1 MHQILSENSDA
12 ETESGQE
19 PFENEPFED
28 EPFADFCAHLE
39 LQNMSPNT
47 IRAYLGAV
55 RQFHS
60 LYQEV
65 SHANLQLYKC
75 YLIEHYK
82 PQTINLRIRAM
93 NSYMEFCHKPTSK
106 VLMVRHLQKPFL
118 ENIISQADYEYL
130 KNCLLRD
137 GQYMYYFVIRF
148 MAATGV
154 RVSELIEIRAEDV
167 LAGYIDV
174 YSKGNR
180 IRRVYFPVELRE
192 PCLKWLESEKRTKGC
207 IFLNRFGRQI
217 STTGVR
223 EQLKQ
228 FAIRYGLDTS
238 VVHPHAFR
246 HLFAKNF
253 IERCDDISM
262 LSDILGHESIETTRI
277 YLHRS
282 STEQQQIFNET
293 VNW

>member
-1 MHQILSENSDA
+1 MPEIFNITPDNPDEGTHELPD
-12 ETESGQE
+12 
-19 PFENEPFED
+19 ED
-28 EPFADFCAHLE
+28 PFAGFRAHLE
-39 LQNMSPNT
+39 LRNMSPNT

-60 LYQEV
+60 LYPEAN
-65 SHANLQLYKC
+65 HANLMLYKC
-75 YLIEHYK
+75 YLIDHYK

-93 NSYMEFCHKPTSK
+93 NSYMEFCKMPDSRI
-106 VLMVRHLQKPFL
+106 LMVKHRQKPFL
-118 ENIISQADYEYL
+118 ENVISQADYEYL
-130 KNCLLRD
+130 KNCLFRD
-137 GQYMYYFVIRF
+137 GQYMYYFAIRF
-148 MAATGV
+148 MAATGM
-154 RVSELIEIRAEDV
+154 RVSELIEVCVEDV

-174 YSKGNR
+174 FSKGNR
-180 IRRVYFPVELRE
+180 IRRVYIPHDLRE
-192 PCLKWLESEKRTKGC
+192 PCLKWLENDGRTEGY
-207 IFLNRFGRQI
+207 IFLNRFGSQI
-217 STTGVR
+217 TTTGVR

-246 HLFAKNF
+246 HLFARNF
-253 IERCDDISM
+253 IERCDDIAM

-282 STEQQQIFNET
+282 STEQQQIFNEV